1 MGKLRCQLRWGEE
14 ARRSLL
20 PPSSLLPPPPSPTSP
35 GRRPFSQITRLFP
48 PPSLLLPLL
57 LPYGRGEYT
66 AGLGHAG
73 GASGNR
79 RAKKNFILCS
89 YFVGAVRKAVGR
101 IPPGL
106 GGGVYFQHGDGG
118 GRETGEEK
126 SRKLWSSSIAS
137 PLPERHPYKLAQ
149 PLLSQ
154 ARYLEASSKAR
165 ERYGMIHFNIGQ
177 KYLNFAFET
186 HEAPSRN
193 RSSCKLES
201 QHSSLVLAAQFRFQG
216 QHVS

>member
-1 MGKLRCQLRWGEE
+1 MHE
-14 ARRSLL
+14 ARVGIAEKKGTFYFARI
-20 PPSSLLPPPPSPTSP
+20 SSE
-35 GRRPFSQITRLFP
+35 Q
-48 PPSLLLPLL
+48 
-57 LPYGRGEYT
+57 YGRLLGES
-66 AGLGHAG
+66 LQVG
-73 GASGNR
+73 GR
-79 RAKKNFILCS
+79 
-89 YFVGAVRKAVGR
+89 
-101 IPPGL
+101 
-106 GGGVYFQHGDGG
+106 GVYFQHGDGG

-154 ARYLEASSKAR
+154 AGYLKASSKAR
-165 ERYGMIHFNIGQ
+165 ERSGMIHFNIGQ

>member
-1 MGKLRCQLRWGEE
+1 MPAEVGGRKRGGHFFHHLLFFLLLLV
-14 ARRSLL
+14 LL
-20 PPSSLLPPPPSPTSP
+20 PLVGGPFLKLPDFSL
-35 GRRPFSQITRLFP
+35 
-48 PPSLLLPLL
+48 LLLPLL

-66 AGLGHAG
+66 AGLGHAR

-79 RAKKNFILCS
+79 REKRNFLLCS
-89 YFVGAVRKAVGR
+89 YFVGAVRKAVGES
-101 IPPGL
+101 L
-106 GGGVYFQHGDGG
+106 QVWGGVYFQHGDGG

-137 PLPERHPYKLAQ
+137 PLTERHPYKLAQ
-149 PLLSQ
+149 PLLSR
-154 ARYLEASSKAR
+154 ARYLKASSKAR

-193 RSSCKLES
+193 RSCKLES

-216 QHVS
+216 QCVS